1 MGIAHLLLQL
11 PAENAPRQQL
21 HLARVA
27 SSWKYKTLSI
37 IEIISCYNSNSS

>member
-1 MGIAHLLLQL
+1 MGVAHLLLQL

-27 SSWKYKTLSI
+27 CSWNYKTLSI
-37 IEIISCYNSNSS
+37 IEIFSCYSELL